1 MINYYVLLIFA
12 PILLLTGI
20 VDFFIPQQKSPAS
33 VAPAYNVFHIIFG
46 LIGIALVYSQGES
59 CIRTFNIGFGL
70 IDLYQVAANRLDLF
84 PKKYFRWQ
92 RADDILHIIIGI
104 GLVLV
109 GVFAV

>member
-1 MINYYVLLIFA
+1 MINYYVLLVFA

-20 VDFFIPQQKSPAS
+20 VDFFIPQTKSPAS

-46 LIGIALVYSQGES
+46 LIGIALVFWRDES

-70 IDLYQVAANRLDLF
+70 IDLYQIAANRFDLF
-84 PKKYFRWQ
+84 RKKYFRW
-92 RADDILHIIIGI
+92 RTADDVLHIIIGI

-109 GVFAV
+109 GVFAS